1 MNPDIYEVHRRD
13 VAAPRKKPQFWRSFS
28 RYGPLMKAVNANLPA
43 RLTRL
48 YVAIALTLM
57 LAPSGC
63 SSADPV
69 GTTTI
74 QREKTA
80 SQQANDPSKPDNP
93 GSGTRSS
100 TSQIQGGSNNDY
112 TGTIDPELI
121 SAAYLVCGKT
131 DDQGN
136 YIGCNAYETRTD
148 RRLPLETRPDV
159 RWVAMADNAPLPA
172 VDPAPTGPKVPLAF
186 AAKMRGGTISTA
198 SQNPRIHVMLYS
210 GGILRNEYS
219 ASLATMPL
227 VADMI
232 AFGKVSGLSLSR
244 SRSTIAG
251 DTLSLFL
258 LLAQRQNIKSARTAC
273 RWFDALGP
281 RIGRPCN
288 GKSFFPFYDAEN
300 PMVEIPATI
309 SGPDLI
315 SQNTYCDNF
324 ANMLQ
329 GVACN

>member
-1 MNPDIYEVHRRD
+1 MNPDIYEVHRREL
-13 VAAPRKKPQFWRSFS
+13 AAPRKKPQFWRSFS
-28 RYGPLMKAVNANLPA
+28 RYHHLMKAVNANLPA
-43 RLTRL
+43 KLTRL
-48 YVAIALTLM
+48 NVAFALTLM

-63 SSADPV
+63 SSTDTV

-74 QREKTA
+74 QKEKTA
-80 SQQANDPSKPDNP
+80 SQQANDPSKPDNS

-172 VDPAPTGPKVPLAF
+172 VDPASTGPKVPLAF
-186 AAKMRGGTISTA
+186 AAKVRDGTLFTA
-198 SQNPRIHVMLYS
+198 TQNPRIHVALYS
-210 GGILRNEYS
+210 GRMLRNEYS
-219 ASLATMPL
+219 ANLAAMPL

-232 AFGKVSGLSLSR
+232 AFGHVSGLSLNR
-244 SRSTIAG
+244 SSGTIAG

-258 LLAQRQNIKSARTAC
+258 LRAQVRTIRSARTAC
-273 RWFDALGP
+273 RWFDTMGP

-300 PMVEIPATI
+300 PLVEIPARI
-309 SGPDLI
+309 GGPDLI
-315 SQNTYCDNF
+315 SQNAYCDNF